1 LANRH
6 RQSTQ
11 EAKQYRNQI
20 KWTRKVARGGD
31 GGCKITELQLL
42 SLREEKNC
50 DGNSVDDD
58 NDDEMIKILVILFL
72 QPEETHNKVYKDQ
85 AAALSV

>member
-1 LANRH
+1 
-6 RQSTQ
+6 
-11 EAKQYRNQI
+11 
-20 KWTRKVARGGD
+20 
-31 GGCKITELQLL
+31 
-42 SLREEKNC
+42 LREEKVC
-50 DGNSVDDD
+50 DDSSVDDD